1 MKQYFTIL
9 SQERLVSS
17 SLLPALL
24 LATGLSLLLLAC
36 SGKSNSGKSSGSAD
50 IPTEYCDELVKL
62 AEDGNVEAQSNL
74 ARLYYIGEGVAQSYL
89 KAYKWLLKAA
99 EQGNAESQLHLGFLY
114 DHGLDVTQSYTE
126 AYKWFRKAAEQGYA
140 PAQYN
145 VYACYWNGQ
154 GVAQSKSES
163 MDWLVKSAEQGY
175 QVAIKTLEGIKER
188 NQ

>member
-9 SQERLVSS
+9 SQERLVSP

-24 LATGLSLLLLAC
+24 LATGLSLLLLSC
-36 SGKSNSGKSSGSAD
+36 SGKSNSGKSSSSAD

-126 AYKWFRKAAEQGYA
+126 AYKWFRKAAEQGSA
-140 PAQYN
+140 TAQYN
-145 VYACYWNGQ
+145 LGTYYYCGR
-154 GVAQSKSES
+154 GVTQSYTEAYK
-163 MDWLVKSAEQGY
+163 WFRKAAEQ
-175 QVAIKTLEGIKER
+175 
-188 NQ
+188 